1 MPKLDGP
8 PRYQVFMLRAWA
20 ESSDAAGPT
29 TWRFSVEAPD
39 TGQRRGFAGLEALVA
54 YLTNQFGRQGPPSAE
69 LAEQPQKED

>member
-8 PRYQVFMLRAWA
+8 PRYQVFMLRAWE

-39 TGQRRGFAGLEALVA
+39 TGQRRGFASLEALVA
-54 YLTNQFGRQGPPSAE
+54 YLANQFGKEGLASGE
-69 LAEQPQKED
+69 LAKQPQKED